1 MPAFTENV
9 ERWERSVQDE
19 EDALEGLKLAEARY
33 LKEID
38 EDKEK
43 MEKFKQDKQAKKQAV
58 DDMEEDISKARKDV
72 ANLAKEIHNVGSH
85 LSAVESKIEAKKNE
99 RQNILL
105 QAKVS
110 WSNYFIIIIIIYYS
124 LCRPIASWY
133 HCCAARWTTQ
143 CDKAI
148 RMSHPPL
155 QRWKI
160 CKFI

>member
-85 LSAVESKIEAKKNE
+85 PMVIN
-99 RQNILL
+99 
-105 QAKVS
+105 
-110 WSNYFIIIIIIYYS
+110 YS
-124 LCRPIASWY
+124 LVLKCFCLQIAFCKQRRPIVIDSG
-133 HCCAARWTTQ
+133 
-143 CDKAI
+143 
-148 RMSHPPL
+148 
-155 QRWKI
+155 
-160 CKFI
+160 